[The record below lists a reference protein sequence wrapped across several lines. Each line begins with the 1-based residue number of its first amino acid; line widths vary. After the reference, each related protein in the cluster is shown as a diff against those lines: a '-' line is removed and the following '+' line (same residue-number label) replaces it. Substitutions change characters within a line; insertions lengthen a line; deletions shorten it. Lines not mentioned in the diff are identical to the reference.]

1 MMASRAED
9 KAVNGS
15 INNSTANAEELKRKR
30 LEAWRKRQL
39 EQKQSFVLAEVSQQQ
54 PTPRFCSTLLTTPN
68 SIHSTVS
75 SLHPSI
81 TSAKQQ
87 YQYPEEKSP
96 KNRRGMVQINLTDGM
111 TKKSGKKTKLKSK
124 THASTS
130 VKFLSSLQ
138 EADEDDDEISANK
151 RTRLSLLDTTILE
164 REPTTTSKI
173 SSSAEWQQKQDHN
186 KSSRW
191 DLKESYVE
199 EVDALEQFMKEHIGD
214 EHLRTPRNDKLTA
227 QQNESG
233 GLNSIS
239 KTFGDNNVISSITK
253 TSATAA
259 MVEYLSWK
267 TQIPQEEDIGSLG
280 TSSDDTKNAT
290 VAPIQLSSEMKTEKH
305 RREELLEELK
315 REVKELTSSS
325 TTEDTQRQRLY
336 NDDEGGIMEEAERAL
351 DVLTSGQY
359 TDAREV
365 LAELNK
371 KKELRAIDHSSISY
385 KPINK
390 NLYICPKKLAELTE
404 EEILERRAKLK
415 IKVRGLQVPAPIS
428 DFKQAGLSDTVLQVL
443 MTKLKIRMDN
453 PFPIQ
458 AQCLPVILA
467 GRDCIGIAKTGSGKT
482 LAYLLPMIRHI
493 LAQPD
498 LAQNESGPIG
508 LVLVPARELATQI
521 HSVCRIF
528 AKYLGLK

>member
-1 MMASRAED
+1 MASRAED
-9 KAVNGS
+9 KAVNGA
-15 INNSTANAEELKRKR
+15 INKTTANAEELKRKR

-39 EQKQSFVLAEVSQQQ
+39 EQKQSFVPAEASQQQ
-54 PTPRFCSTLLTTPN
+54 PTPRFSSTILTTPN
-68 SIHSTVS
+68 SIHSTLS
-75 SLHPSI
+75 SLHPSL

-87 YQYPEEKSP
+87 HQYPEEKSP
-96 KNRRGMVQINLTDGM
+96 KNRRGMVQINLTDGI
-111 TKKSGKKTKLKSK
+111 TKKTGRKTKLKTK
-124 THASTS
+124 THVPAS

-138 EADEDDDEISANK
+138 VADEDDDEISANK
-151 RTRLSLLDTTILE
+151 RTRLSLLDTTSIAM
-164 REPTTTSKI
+164 EPASKI
-173 SSSAEWQQKQDHN
+173 SNSGDWQQKQDHS

-199 EVDALEQFMKEHIGD
+199 EVDALEQFMKEHIVD
-214 EHLRTPRNDKLTA
+214 EHIRATRNDKLTEKGS
-227 QQNESG
+227 ESG
-233 GLNSIS
+233 VLNSTS
-239 KTFGDNNVISSITK
+239 KTLVDNNVISTTTK

-267 TQIPQEEDIGSLG
+267 TQMPQEEDKGSLR
-280 TSSDDTKNAT
+280 TSSDDTKNTT

-305 RREELLEELK
+305 RREELLAKLK
-315 REVKELTSSS
+315 REVKELASSS
-325 TTEDTQRQRLY
+325 TTEDSQRQRLY
-336 NDDEGGIMEEAERAL
+336 NDEEGGIMEEAERAL

-371 KKELRAIDHSSISY
+371 KKDLKAIDHSSISY
-385 KPINK
+385 IPINK

-404 EEILERRAKLK
+404 EEILELRAKLK

-443 MTKLKIRMDN
+443 ITKLKIRMDN

-521 HSVCRIF
+521 HSVCRMF